1 MKRKGI
7 GWDKYDISNLE
18 SWIKNPELKRKL
30 ETLVI
35 KSDLKAEQDET
46 VNLQASDSI
55 CFQGKCHF
63 EEDITQ
69 NYSYFK
75 TVVNTSKY
83 NGMSD
88 ESIKPLLTSD
98 DFDNARMRV
107 KLLKNYLKKEKV
119 TFTYKQ
125 IMSTYI
131 AYEINLWPF
140 TVGQDF
146 TQGNSCF
153 EAVKLTI
160 NADLISKNILA
171 KAFDMMWFDN
181 SLSL

>member
-7 GWDKYDISNLE
+7 GWDKYDISNLA
-18 SWIKNPELKRKL
+18 KNPELKRKL

-119 TFTYKQ
+119 TITYKQ

-171 KAFDMMWFDN
+171 KAFDMM
-181 SLSL
+181 